1 MTLYKQISAGIV
13 ILFLICFA
21 GTVYISTGNLK
32 NFLSVQLDAHAQDTA
47 TSLGLSISPHMQAN
61 DLPVIETMID
71 AIFNRG
77 DYKRIV
83 LLSNNGETL
92 VEKNADTGEPD
103 LPRWFVDA
111 VSLQAPVARALVMS
125 GWKEAGS
132 ILVTGNPGNAH
143 RELWTNTIDTFWLFL
158 ACAIAFLIAGLL
170 TLRLLLQPLHK
181 VELQASAICNSNYE
195 IQDAL
200 PRTRELRSVVMAMNR
215 LSEKVGRFFSEQSA
229 MTEKLREQ
237 AFRDSITGLGNR
249 QHFDR
254 QMAALLSRSG
264 NPTQGALLILELHN
278 FSGVNDRSGFTGG
291 DAVLKRTAELIT
303 NLLSDYENCFA
314 ARISGGGF
322 AIVATGMSDS
332 SADELAASLSRTL
345 LQLRA
350 DGLVETNEIG
360 HLGVAMWQYPTTLPE
375 VLSEADI
382 ALRAAQAC
390 GHNTWQRF
398 VPPAANQSV
407 IYGAEHW
414 RLRLREVLDAG
425 HMLLETQ
432 PVYGTGDKGRTV
444 LHREVLARIP
454 DIRGN
459 GIAASIFMPMAER
472 LGLSSR
478 LDKLTAGILFD
489 YLDKHDTREIHALNL
504 SAGALHDAVF
514 IQWLCARLEK
524 SPALKG
530 RLQIEFPEYAVQAN
544 MQATRN
550 LVERLGS
557 MGYHCGIDHFGS
569 GFSSFGYLR
578 TLKVQYLKI
587 DGSFTHQIDT
597 DEDNRFFIRSLTDTA
612 HSIDIDVIAQSVESP
627 AERAAL
633 EALGIDGIQGY
644 LTGKPEPV
652 KLNGN

>member
-13 ILFLICFA
+13 MLFLICFA

-32 NFLSVQLDAHAQDTA
+32 DFLSSQLDAHAQDTA

-71 AIFNRG
+71 AIFSRG
-77 DYKRIV
+77 DYARIV
-83 LLSNNGETL
+83 LLSNKGETL
-92 VEKNADTGEPD
+92 VEKNADSGDPD
-103 LPRWFVDA
+103 LPRWFIDA

-158 ACAIAFLIAGLL
+158 ACAIALLIAGLL
-170 TLRLLLQPLHK
+170 TLRLLLQPLRK

-215 LSEKVGRFFSEQSA
+215 LSEKVGNFFSEQSA
-229 MTEKLREQ
+229 MTERLREQ
-237 AFRDSITGLGNR
+237 AFCDSVTGLGNR

-254 QMAALLSRSG
+254 QMADLLSRSD
-264 NPTQGALLILELHN
+264 NPTQGALLLLELHD

-291 DAVLKRTAELIT
+291 DAVLKRTAELIAD
-303 NLLSDYENCFA
+303 LISDYENCFA

-322 AIVATGMSDS
+322 AIAATGLADGST
-332 SADELAASLSRTL
+332 DELATSLAHTL

-360 HLGVAMWQYPTTLPE
+360 HIGVAMWQYPATLPE

-398 VPPAANQSV
+398 VPPAANQSE

-414 RLRLREVLDAG
+414 RMRLREVLDTG
-425 HMLLETQ
+425 QMLLETQ
-432 PVYGTGDKGRTV
+432 PVFGTGDQGRSI

-478 LDKLTAGILFD
+478 LDKLTAGILLD
-489 YLDKHDTREIHALNL
+489 YLDKNDTTDIHALNL

-514 IQWLCARLEK
+514 IQWLCSRLEK
-524 SPALKG
+524 SPSLSG

-544 MQATRN
+544 MQNTRN

-557 MGYHCGIDHFGS
+557 MGYRCGIDHFGN

-597 DEDNRFFIRSLTDTA
+597 DEDNRFFIRSLADTA
-612 HSIDIDVIAQSVESP
+612 HSIDIEVIAQAVESP
-627 AERAAL
+627 GQRAAL
-633 EALGIDGIQGY
+633 ESLGIDGIQGY

-652 KLNGN
+652 NLDSN